1 MHIFSPFCP
10 MSIDE
15 NITKDSCLWTEKA
28 AILPDITYFWCGAA
42 SVWGLK
48 CWITFDC
55 PSPIVSAKSWL
66 LSYGQLLTCTC
77 SPAEPPAGR
86 SGGIRAAQED
96 KISAQPWRKCLVG
109 CSPPR
114 QPSPAMEQ

>member
-10 MSIDE
+10 MSIDG

-48 CWITFDC
+48 CWITFDR
-55 PSPIVSAKSWL
+55 PSPHRFS
-66 LSYGQLLTCTC
+66 
-77 SPAEPPAGR
+77 
-86 SGGIRAAQED
+86 
-96 KISAQPWRKCLVG
+96 
-109 CSPPR
+109 
-114 QPSPAMEQ
+114 